1 MHDTT
6 EHSSKPN
13 ITVLMPVY
21 NTPRNQLTTAIE
33 SILSQTYKDFI
44 FLIIDDGSND
54 ETKKTLEY
62 FQNKDQRVQIITNS
76 VNHGLIYCLN
86 KGLAE
91 AKTKWIARMDSDDWS
106 FPSRLE
112 KQIQYL
118 KENPSISVLATQAI
132 WMDTGRA
139 VEKRSIF
146 KKPDIISTLPFYCCI
161 VHPTVVLNREH
172 ILSIGGYPQK
182 PFIEDYA
189 LWIHICFDTDLD
201 IQILP
206 SECLKYRRSTPVEKY
221 KKYNSQ
227 QITSTHKLIDELW
240 NRLLQNHQQK
250 FIKSEELEH
259 ELSRVDALAS
269 SLSLRLPKDYSKK
282 ILRENVLRAKK
293 EIIKRHIRS
302 APLLRKQFLYAAVRY
317 FFIKVVIALSK
328 FSKNI

>member
-112 KQIQYL
+112 KT
-118 KENPSISVLATQAI
+118 N
-132 WMDTGRA
+132 
-139 VEKRSIF
+139 SIF
-146 KKPDIISTLPFYCCI
+146 KRKPFYFCSG
-161 VHPTVVLNREH
+161 HTSH
-172 ILSIGGYPQK
+172 MDGYRTRRRK
-182 PFIEDYA
+182 EVN
-189 LWIHICFDTDLD
+189 
-201 IQILP
+201 IQ
-206 SECLKYRRSTPVEKY
+206 ET
-221 KKYNSQ
+221 
-227 QITSTHKLIDELW
+227 
-240 NRLLQNHQQK
+240 
-250 FIKSEELEH
+250 
-259 ELSRVDALAS
+259 
-269 SLSLRLPKDYSKK
+269 
-282 ILRENVLRAKK
+282 
-293 EIIKRHIRS
+293 
-302 APLLRKQFLYAAVRY
+302 RY
-317 FFIKVVIALSK
+317 H
-328 FSKNI
+328 